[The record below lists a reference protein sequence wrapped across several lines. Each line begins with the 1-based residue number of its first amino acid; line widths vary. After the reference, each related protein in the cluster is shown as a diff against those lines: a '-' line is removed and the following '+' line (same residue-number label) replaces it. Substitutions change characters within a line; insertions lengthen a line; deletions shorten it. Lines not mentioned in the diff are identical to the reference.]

1 MRAVTQIIT
10 TLSHERTFILLDA
23 TTYPCVPTPVRLCAV
38 SQGADGNPGDE
49 EHRCTSW
56 CAEQLAA
63 SQLELAEL
71 RDQVAALRRDGR
83 VGIEAT
89 SRTTVNSKPAA
100 QLTDSGEDAVGARDR
115 SPGTRSGS
123 PLLPRPSAA
132 KAAARSAESAASP
145 SPSGFREDPHETRG
159 ERAKRALLQI
169 VPSIATGTLWC
180 NKTEIGD
187 LVAAGAD
194 ERPAVVTK
202 LFSSNPGCAV
212 CVASCRDVPGFDA
225 NVCANGC
232 HHQKE
237 NSCNGN
243 ETGWERARPLLHQVD
258 LQNRTSLVRLMAE
271 VRRSNCDI
279 AMRLRGLLTMS

>member
-1 MRAVTQIIT
+1 M
-10 TLSHERTFILLDA
+10 
-23 TTYPCVPTPVRLCAV
+23 
-38 SQGADGNPGDE
+38 
-49 EHRCTSW
+49 
-56 CAEQLAA
+56 
-63 SQLELAEL
+63 
-71 RDQVAALRRDGR
+71 
-83 VGIEAT
+83 
-89 SRTTVNSKPAA
+89 NSKPAA

-159 ERAKRALLQI
+159 ERAKRALLQTG
-169 VPSIATGTLWC
+169 VPSTAAGTLWC

-194 ERPAVVTK
+194 ERPAVVAK
-202 LFSSNPGCAV
+202 LFSSNRGCAA
-212 CVASCRDVPGFDA
+212 CVALCRDVPGFDA
-225 NVCANGC
+225 NVCANDC

-237 NSCNGN
+237 NSCNGT

-258 LQNRTSLVRLMAE
+258 LQTRTSLVRLMAE

-279 AMRLRGLLTMS
+279 AMRLRG

>member
-1 MRAVTQIIT
+1 M
-10 TLSHERTFILLDA
+10 
-23 TTYPCVPTPVRLCAV
+23 PTPARLCAV
-38 SQGADGNPGDE
+38 PQGADGNPGDE
-49 EHRCTSW
+49 DHRCTSW

-132 KAAARSAESAASP
+132 KAAARSAERAASP

-159 ERAKRALLQI
+159 ERAKRALLQMG
-169 VPSIATGTLWC
+169 VPSTAAGTPPC

-194 ERPAVVTK
+194 ERPAVVAK
-202 LFSSNPGCAV
+202 LLSPKCAE
-212 CVASCRDVPGFDA
+212 CVAPCAAKPGFDA
-225 NVCANGC
+225 NVCANDC

-237 NSCNGN
+237 NSCNGT

-258 LQNRTSLVRLMAE
+258 LRNRTSLVRLMAE
-271 VRRSNCDI
+271 VRPPT
-279 AMRLRGLLTMS
+279 ATLRCGYGVTVS

>member
-1 MRAVTQIIT
+1 M
-10 TLSHERTFILLDA
+10 
-23 TTYPCVPTPVRLCAV
+23 PTPARLCAV
-38 SQGADGNPGDE
+38 PQGADGNPGDE

-83 VGIEAT
+83 VGIEA
-89 SRTTVNSKPAA
+89 RTTVNSKPAA

-123 PLLPRPSAA
+123 PRLPRPSAA
-132 KAAARSAESAASP
+132 KAAARSAERAASP

-159 ERAKRALLQI
+159 ERAKRALLQMG
-169 VPSIATGTLWC
+169 VPSTAPSIAAGTPPC

-194 ERPAVVTK
+194 EMPAMVLK
-202 LFSSNPGCAV
+202 LFASNLGCAM
-212 CVASCRDVPGFDA
+212 CVIRCRAEPGFDA
-225 NVCANGC
+225 ILCANGC

-258 LQNRTSLVRLMAE
+258 LRNRTSLVRLMAE
-271 VRRSNCDI
+271 VQRSNCDI
-279 AMRLRGLLTMS
+279 AMRLRG